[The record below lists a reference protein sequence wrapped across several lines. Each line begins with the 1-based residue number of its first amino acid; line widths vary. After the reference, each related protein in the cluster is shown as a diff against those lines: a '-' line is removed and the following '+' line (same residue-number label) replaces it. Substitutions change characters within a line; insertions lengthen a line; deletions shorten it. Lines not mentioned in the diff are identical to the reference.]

1 MNFQTLQTVLTGDLA
16 VLQDLLYALILIVIV
31 IYNNAPALK
40 NVRERFTIAN
50 LFKNKKHDPSRQHDD
65 EHKWDRVPTKIEMNE
80 VLSVDLQPQM
90 STVDPDK
97 KEGK

>member
-1 MNFQTLQTVLTGDLA
+1 MIYHTSNLTD
-16 VLQDLLYALILIVIV
+16 
-31 IYNNAPALK
+31 K
-40 NVRERFTIAN
+40 
-50 LFKNKKHDPSRQHDD
+50 LFKYRKDPAHRNDD
-65 EHKWDRVPTKIEMNE
+65 EAKWDRVPTKIEMNE